1 VLFDPAVAGGGG
13 VVGGRVPR
21 CLRLGGPPAFVL
33 APYAL
38 PLTPFRRFLRFS
50 RRLDRDLCDLIARK
64 RARGADEGDVVS
76 ALLRARDAD
85 GTAMT
90 DDELVGQAN
99 VLFLAGHETTANT
112 LTWTL
117 FLLAQHPR
125 VAADLFDELHGK
137 LRGDAPTPEQ
147 LAELPLLD
155 RVVKESMR
163 VLTVVPL
170 SQRVAAAEVT
180 LGPHR
185 LPPKT
190 EVIFSPYV
198 THHLPE

>member
-1 VLFDPAVAGGGG
+1 VGETIHRWLRLAGAPAV
-13 VVGGRVPR
+13 
-21 CLRLGGPPAFVL
+21 VL
-33 APYAL
+33 APYDL

-50 RRLDRDLCDLIARK
+50 RRLDRDLCDLIAPK
-64 RARGADEGDVVS
+64 RAPRADEGDLGS
-76 ALLRARDAD
+76 ALLPARDAD

-90 DDELVGQAN
+90 HDELVGQAN

-170 SQRVAAAEVT
+170 SQRVAAAEVQ
-180 LGPHR
+180 L
-185 LPPKT
+185 
-190 EVIFSPYV
+190 
-198 THHLPE
+198 